1 MSRLSEILNVEE
13 GQEFEYE
20 SRLFGCVTCKIVE
33 GIRYSFDGYCWVGCT
48 DECILTD
55 MINHPEKIKIIPTK
69 PKLTEQQI
77 TAIKGRIAEGWK
89 YIVRDGNDS
98 ILFFEQKPEYDKR
111 SGFFDS
117 TGDYSIATL
126 PIYDFLKP
134 GECFYLPDLIGGAE
148 NE

>member
-1 MSRLSEILNVEE
+1 MSRLSNILGVKEE
-13 GQEFEYE
+13 QEFKHDVCGERVY
-20 SRLFGCVTCKIVE
+20 KISGAVRYLKKSKGFWVQETDEASLCIMINRPE
-33 GIRYSFDGYCWVGCT
+33 GIKV
-48 DECILTD
+48 I
-55 MINHPEKIKIIPTK
+55 PEKPQ
-69 PKLTEQQI
+69 LTEQQI

-98 ILFFEQKPEYDKR
+98 ILFFEQEPEYDKR